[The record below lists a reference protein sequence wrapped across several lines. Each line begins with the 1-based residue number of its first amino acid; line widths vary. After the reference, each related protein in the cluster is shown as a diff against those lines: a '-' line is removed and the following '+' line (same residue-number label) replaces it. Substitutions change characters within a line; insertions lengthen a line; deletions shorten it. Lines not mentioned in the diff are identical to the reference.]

1 MANSISERV
10 KYMWEHW
17 NIRVAVQFSLALQIL
32 LIGLAPSR
40 KWTSN
45 KLVNLLVW
53 SSYLL
58 ADATANFA
66 VGLIFNGKSSPPDHV
81 SPAEN
86 SKLLAFWAPFLLLH
100 LGGPDTITAFALED
114 NQLWLR
120 HLLAFI
126 VRFATTGYV
135 FFRNLRKNKV
145 IIPTALLFLAG
156 TIKYLERTY
165 SLYLASK
172 DKFRASMLR
181 KPDPGIN
188 FAKFA
193 EVVASKKP
201 EELPEVKTENR
212 REAMVTDAVTDF
224 CLDIRKLE
232 DLDVVQE
239 AHKYFKIFKG
249 LIVGIIYSFEQRDKS
264 RHFFNSI
271 SAEDAFKVI
280 AAELNFLY
288 EVLYTKVV
296 VVHSMLGMILRFISC
311 SSVSAALATFHFYV
325 KKHGFDR
332 FDVKVTYALLLGAIG
347 LDGVSILMAIF
358 SNWTIVAVLESM
370 PRPEDRSHWVLRLF
384 SKFLILKRP
393 KMYVC
398 EPDKH
403 TTLLTCIPFRS
414 WSESVPGYNV
424 IRYCLKQRPR
434 KIHNVMHSIQR
445 VICYLGID
453 KIANQCCV
461 IINKVGQCINISSRK
476 VIQFLFIH
484 YQVYEYIEDN
494 QVFEYIQAW
503 FDKVIPCL
511 NSFKKGLIDLVGL
524 KDFLD
529 ELKYASSEPLT
540 VELWAFIFS
549 ELQMKSWLIDDPET
563 ARKICSARGEWVL
576 QRHGLDKNGSDLMA
590 YVVDVTYDESV
601 LMWHIA
607 TELLC
612 NDKKGIDNCSNER
625 EFSKILSDY
634 MLYLLIMQP
643 TMMAAVAGIS
653 KLRFEDTCADAKR
666 FFKKRGIRPNNLKKA
681 CRLILE
687 VNTEFKPAEVKRDGS
702 LSVLFTASMLAKE
715 LRKLREQ
722 KWKILSQ
729 VWVEM
734 LSYAASHCNA
744 TSHAVQLSKGGE
756 LVTFV
761 WLLMSQFGVGNQF
774 QSNYSLL
781 LQG

>member
-1 MANSISERV
+1 MQQQTLQWDSSSMAR
-10 KYMWEHW
+10 
-17 NIRVAVQFSLALQIL
+17 AVLLMMYPLLRTVNFWLSGLLFYCCILVVLTPSLHL
-32 LIGLAPSR
+32 LLRTTSCGLGICLRSLFR
-40 KWTSN
+40 
-45 KLVNLLVW
+45 LLLLVMF
-53 SSYLL
+53 SFEI
-58 ADATANFA
+58 FA
-66 VGLIFNGKSSPPDHV
+66 
-81 SPAEN
+81 
-86 SKLLAFWAPFLLLH
+86 
-100 LGGPDTITAFALED
+100 
-114 NQLWLR
+114 
-120 HLLAFI
+120 
-126 VRFATTGYV
+126 
-135 FFRNLRKNKV
+135 
-145 IIPTALLFLAG
+145 
-156 TIKYLERTY
+156 RT
-165 SLYLASK
+165 SK

-188 FAKFA
+188 FPKFA
-193 EVVASKKP
+193 EAAASKKP
-201 EELPEVKTENR
+201 EELPEVKTENPEELPDVKTENQ
-212 REAMVTDAVTDF
+212 REATDF
-224 CLDIRKLE
+224 CLHIRKLE

-249 LIVGIIYSFEQRDKS
+249 LIVDIIYSFKERDKS
-264 RHFFNSI
+264 RYFFNSI

-288 EVLYTKVV
+288 DVLYTKVV
-296 VVHSMLGMILRFISC
+296 VVHSML
-311 SSVSAALATFHFYV
+311 
-325 KKHGFDR
+325 
-332 FDVKVTYALLLGAIG
+332 G

-358 SNWTIVAVLESM
+358 SNWTIVAVLESL
-370 PRPEDRSHWVLRLF
+370 PSPEDRSHSVLRLFSKFLIHWVLRLF

-403 TTLLTCIPFRS
+403 TTLRTCIPFRS
-414 WSESVPGYNV
+414 WSESVPGYNL

-434 KIHNVMHSIQR
+434 KIHNVTHSIQR
-445 VICYLGID
+445 VICYLGIG
-453 KIANQCCV
+453 KIAS
-461 IINKVGQCINISSRK
+461 QCINISSRK
-476 VIQFLFIH
+476 VIQFLCI
-484 YQVYEYIEDN
+484 
-494 QVFEYIQAW
+494 
-503 FDKVIPCL
+503 DKVIQFLCIDKVIQCL
-511 NSFKKGLIDLVGL
+511 NSLKRGLIDLVGL

-529 ELKYASSEPLT
+529 ELKYASSKPLT
-540 VELWAFIFS
+540 PELWAFIFG
-549 ELQMKSWLIDDPET
+549 ELQMKSRLIEDPET

-576 QRHGLDKNGSDLMA
+576 QSHGLDKNGSDLMD
-590 YVVDVTYDESV
+590 YVVDVRYDESV

-666 FFKKRGIRPNNLKKA
+666 FFKKRGIRSNNLKKA

-715 LRKLREQ
+715 LRKLRKQ

>member
-1 MANSISERV
+1 MANSITERV

-17 NIRVAVQFSLALQIL
+17 NIRVVVQFSLALQIL

-45 KLVNLLVW
+45 KIVNLLVW

-66 VGLIFNGKSSPPDHV
+66 VGLIFNGKSSPPDDV

-86 SKLLAFWAPFLLLH
+86 SQLLAFWAPFLLLH

-126 VRFATTGYV
+126 VQVATTGYV

-193 EVVASKKP
+193 EAVASKKP
-201 EELPEVKTENR
+201 EERPEVKTENPEEIPEVKTENQ
-212 REAMVTDAVTDF
+212 REATDF
-224 CLDIRKLE
+224 CLHNRKLE
-232 DLDVVQE
+232 DLDVLQE

-249 LIVGIIYSFEQRDKS
+249 LIVDIIYSFQERDKS
-264 RHFFNSI
+264 RYVFNSI

-288 EVLYTKVV
+288 DVLYTKVV

-311 SSVSAALATFHFYV
+311 SSVLAALATFHFYV
-325 KKHGFDR
+325 KKHGFDP

-358 SNWTIVAVLESM
+358 SNWTIVAVLESL
-370 PRPEDRSHWVLRLF
+370 PSPEDRSHSVLRLF
-384 SKFLILKRP
+384 SKFLIHWVLRVFRNFLILKRP

-403 TTLLTCIPFRS
+403 TTLRTCIPFRS
-414 WSESVPGYNV
+414 WSESVPGYNL

-445 VICYLGID
+445 VICYLGIG
-453 KIANQCCV
+453 KIAS
-461 IINKVGQCINISSRK
+461 QCINISSRK
-476 VIQFLFIH
+476 VIQFLCI
-484 YQVYEYIEDN
+484 
-494 QVFEYIQAW
+494 
-503 FDKVIPCL
+503 DKVIQFLCIDKVIQCL
-511 NSFKKGLIDLVGL
+511 NSLKRGLIDLVGL

-529 ELKYASSEPLT
+529 ELKYASSKPLT
-540 VELWAFIFS
+540 PELWAFIFG
-549 ELQMKSWLIDDPET
+549 ELQMKSRLIEDPET

-576 QRHGLDKNGSDLMA
+576 QSHGLDKNGSDLMD
-590 YVVDVTYDESV
+590 YVVDVRYDESV

-666 FFKKRGIRPNNLKKA
+666 FFKKRGIRSNNLKKA

-687 VNTEFKPAEVKRDGS
+687 VNTEFKPAELKRDGS

>member
-1 MANSISERV
+1 MDNSISERV

-32 LIGLAPSR
+32 LIWLAPSR

-45 KLVNLLVW
+45 KFVNLLVW

-58 ADATANFA
+58 ADATADFA
-66 VGLIFNGKSSPPDHV
+66 VGLIFNGRSSPPDDV

-126 VRFATTGYV
+126 VQVAATGYV

-172 DKFRASMLR
+172 DKFRDSMLR

-193 EVVASKKP
+193 EVFASEKP
-201 EELPEVKTENR
+201 EELPAMEAENQ
-212 REAMVTDAVTDF
+212 REATVTDG
-224 CLDIRKLE
+224 LNKRKLE

-249 LIVGIIYSFEQRDKS
+249 LIVDIIYSFEERDKS
-264 RHFFNSI
+264 RDFFNSI

-288 EVLYTKVV
+288 DVLYTKVV
-296 VVHSMLGMILRFISC
+296 VVHSML
-311 SSVSAALATFHFYV
+311 
-325 KKHGFDR
+325 
-332 FDVKVTYALLLGAIG
+332 G

-358 SNWTIVAVLESM
+358 SNWTIVAVLECM
-370 PRPEDRSHWVLRLF
+370 PRPEDRSHWVLHLF
-384 SKFLILKRP
+384 SKFL
-393 KMYVC
+393 
-398 EPDKH
+398 KH

-476 VIQFLFIH
+476 VIQFLCI
-484 YQVYEYIEDN
+484 
-494 QVFEYIQAW
+494 
-503 FDKVIPCL
+503 DKVIQFLCIDKVIQCL
-511 NSFKKGLIDLVGL
+511 NSLKRGLIDLVGL

-529 ELKYASSEPLT
+529 ELKYASSKPLT
-540 VELWAFIFS
+540 PELWAFIFG
-549 ELQMKSWLIDDPET
+549 ELQMKSRLIEDPET

-576 QRHGLDKNGSDLMA
+576 QSHGLDKNGSDLMD
-590 YVVDVTYDESV
+590 YVVDVRYDESV

-666 FFKKRGIRPNNLKKA
+666 FFKKRGIRSNNLKKA

-687 VNTEFKPAEVKRDGS
+687 VNTEFKPAELKRDGS